1 MSCFKKKI
9 VTRDELIRMLND
21 MEIDKI
27 EVEECQSGSLEIFVY
42 AKDEE
47 EYEDPTDYVG
57 MGWVDSRGRP

>member
-9 VTRDELIRMLND
+9 VTRDELIKMLDD

-27 EVEECQSGSLEIFVY
+27 EVEEFQGGFLEIFVY

-47 EYEDPTDYVG
+47 EVK
-57 MGWVDSRGRP
+57 